1 MSVEKSLKA
10 AEIPDGE
17 GGDKDQRGDRF
28 GPEPEEKQEEDLQER
43 RVEKK
48 DEEEVKRDEAEEEEV
63 VEDEEDADEEEEEE
77 KEEEEEEEEEEEG
90 KVCFVCLD
98 SKEKS
103 PSSASGVNSEYG
115 SFSTL
120 CIQMCFAVMAS
131 LLHSVSDS
139 LSLLMGL
146 WSQFVEI
153 DLGEIRKDVQCPI
166 CLGIIKKTRTV
177 MECLHRF
184 CRECIDKSMRLGN
197 KECPACRKRC
207 ASRRSLRDDP
217 TFDALIAA
225 LFSNIDTYEEEEF
238 AFHEDDKA
246 RNKQIQASIAEVS
259 QRQSE
264 ALVKRKSFGKE
275 ASVSTRPQRRRRRN
289 CRNMEQNTVE
299 EANEDDNNDDNNGKD
314 SSSEERGAEV
324 RLRKRRKRSTS
335 RSTLNPS
342 SSGANNNNGN
352 CAENDAEVTLRDN
365 SSKGI
370 SPGLVWNPEILAW
383 GRGGTRSHTRHGN
396 NATGGSSK
404 SVRNARVNRLVECL
418 RSSVDGNSIEDIHLK
433 LVSVDTNCVPELPQ
447 AYLCCRPTLPFVA
460 LQLHLKTEEVEL
472 LVTRELGGGGDKA
485 IENLPVVASDSASA
499 SKEEMQSLEDNETL
513 SRLKVEQHLVAS
525 PLILT
530 GRSKPSERN
539 LEPEGRAAAKN
550 NNNDEL
556 AEMSP
561 TLVHSFRLVCSIGLG
576 GFWT

>member
-1 MSVEKSLKA
+1 MPVEESFSA
-10 AEIPDGE
+10 AEIPDEEGE
-17 GGDKDQRGDRF
+17 GKDQRGEGF
-28 GPEPEEKQEEDLQER
+28 GPKAEEGKEEEDLQE

-48 DEEEVKRDEAEEEEV
+48 DEEGGDDEAEAEAEEEEEV
-63 VEDEEDADEEEEEE
+63 VEEEEDGDEDA
-77 KEEEEEEEEEEEG
+77 EEEEEEEDEDEEE
-90 KVCFVCLD
+90 D

-103 PSSASGVNSEYG
+103 PSSTLGEKSE
-115 SFSTL
+115 FL
-120 CIQMCFAVMAS
+120 
-131 LLHSVSDS
+131 D
-139 LSLLMGL
+139 
-146 WSQFVEI
+146 I
-153 DLGEIRKDVQCPI
+153 DPAEIRKDVQCPI

-246 RNKQIQASIAEVS
+246 RNKKIQASIAEVS

-275 ASVSTRPQRRRRRN
+275 TSVSTRPQRRRRRN

-299 EANEDDNNDDNNGKD
+299 EAHDDDNNDDNNGKD
-314 SSSEERGAEV
+314 SSSDERGAEV
-324 RLRKRRKRSTS
+324 RLRKRRRRSTS
-335 RSTLNPS
+335 RSTQNPS
-342 SSGANNNNGN
+342 SSGANNNGN
-352 CAENDAEVTLRDN
+352 CADNDAEANLRDN
-365 SSKGI
+365 NSKGI

-396 NATGGSSK
+396 NATGGSSSSK

-418 RSSVDGNSIEDIHLK
+418 RSSVDGNSIEMDIHLK
-433 LVSVDTNCVPELPQ
+433 LVSLDTKCVPELPQ
-447 AYLCCRPTLPFVA
+447 PYLCCRPTLLVKQLREFVA
-460 LQLHLKTEEVEL
+460 LQIHLKTEEVEL
-472 LVTRELGGGGDKA
+472 LVTRGLVGGGKDKA
-485 IENLPVVASDSASA
+485 IEDLLVAASDSAA
-499 SKEEMQSLEDNETL
+499 SKDEMQSLEDNETL

-525 PLILT
+525 PLIIIAYRQKQT
-530 GRSKPSERN
+530 E
-539 LEPEGRAAAKN
+539 
-550 NNNDEL
+550 
-556 AEMSP
+556 
-561 TLVHSFRLVCSIGLG
+561 
-576 GFWT
+576 

>member
-43 RVEKK
+43 KDEEGGD

-63 VEDEEDADEEEEEE
+63 VEEDEEDADEEEEEE
-77 KEEEEEEEEEEEG
+77 KDEEEEEEEE
-90 KVCFVCLD
+90 D

-120 CIQMCFAVMAS
+120 CIQMCV
-131 LLHSVSDS
+131 LP
-139 LSLLMGL
+139 
-146 WSQFVEI
+146 FVEI

-352 CAENDAEVTLRDN
+352 CAENDADMNLRDN
-365 SSKGI
+365 NSKGI

-447 AYLCCRPTLPFVA
+447 AYLCCRPTLPVKQLREFVA

-472 LVTRELGGGGDKA
+472 LVTRELGGGDKA

-525 PLILT
+525 PLIIIAYRQKQT
-530 GRSKPSERN
+530 E
-539 LEPEGRAAAKN
+539 
-550 NNNDEL
+550 
-556 AEMSP
+556 
-561 TLVHSFRLVCSIGLG
+561 
-576 GFWT
+576 

>member
-43 RVEKK
+43 KDEEGGD

-63 VEDEEDADEEEEEE
+63 VEEDEEDADEEEEEE
-77 KEEEEEEEEEEEG
+77 KDEEEEEEEEG
-90 KVCFVCLD
+90 KVCFV
-98 SKEKS
+98 
-103 PSSASGVNSEYG
+103 
-115 SFSTL
+115 
-120 CIQMCFAVMAS
+120 
-131 LLHSVSDS
+131 
-139 LSLLMGL
+139 
-146 WSQFVEI
+146 FVEI

-352 CAENDAEVTLRDN
+352 CAENDADMNLRDN
-365 SSKGI
+365 NSKGI

-447 AYLCCRPTLPFVA
+447 AYLCCRPTLPVKQLREFVA

-472 LVTRELGGGGDKA
+472 LVTRELGGGDKA

-525 PLILT
+525 PLIVIII
-530 GRSKPSERN
+530 RIYFDIP
-539 LEPEGRAAAKN
+539 
-550 NNNDEL
+550 
-556 AEMSP
+556 
-561 TLVHSFRLVCSIGLG
+561 IQ
-576 GFWT
+576 

>member
-10 AEIPDGE
+10 AEIPDEE
-17 GGDKDQRGDRF
+17 GGEKDQRGDRF
-28 GPEPEEKQEEDLQER
+28 GPEPEEKEEEDLQ
-43 RVEKK
+43 EKK
-48 DEEEVKRDEAEEEEV
+48 DEEEVKRDEADEEEV
-63 VEDEEDADEEEEEE
+63 VEDEDEEEEDKEDAEE
-77 KEEEEEEEEEEEG
+77 EQEEEE
-90 KVCFVCLD
+90 D
-98 SKEKS
+98 SKDKS
-103 PSSASGVNSEYG
+103 PSGDKSE
-115 SFSTL
+115 
-120 CIQMCFAVMAS
+120 
-131 LLHSVSDS
+131 
-139 LSLLMGL
+139 
-146 WSQFVEI
+146 FVEI

-324 RLRKRRKRSTS
+324 RLRQRRKRSTS

-352 CAENDAEVTLRDN
+352 CAENDADVNLRDN
-365 SSKGI
+365 NSKGI

-447 AYLCCRPTLPFVA
+447 PYLCCRPTLLVKQLREFVA
-460 LQLHLKTEEVEL
+460 LQIHLKTEEVDL
-472 LVTRELGGGGDKA
+472 LVTRGLGGGGDKA
-485 IENLPVVASDSASA
+485 IENLSVVASDSASA

-525 PLILT
+525 PLIIIAYQQKQT
-530 GRSKPSERN
+530 E
-539 LEPEGRAAAKN
+539 
-550 NNNDEL
+550 
-556 AEMSP
+556 
-561 TLVHSFRLVCSIGLG
+561 
-576 GFWT
+576 

>member
-10 AEIPDGE
+10 AEIPDEE
-17 GGDKDQRGDRF
+17 GGEKDQRGDRF
-28 GPEPEEKQEEDLQER
+28 GPEPEEKEEEDLQ
-43 RVEKK
+43 EKK
-48 DEEEVKRDEAEEEEV
+48 DEEEVKRDEADEEEV
-63 VEDEEDADEEEEEE
+63 VEDEDEEDKEDAEEEEE
-77 KEEEEEEEEEEEG
+77 
-90 KVCFVCLD
+90 D
-98 SKEKS
+98 SKDKS
-103 PSSASGVNSEYG
+103 PSGDKSE
-115 SFSTL
+115 
-120 CIQMCFAVMAS
+120 
-131 LLHSVSDS
+131 
-139 LSLLMGL
+139 
-146 WSQFVEI
+146 FVEI

-324 RLRKRRKRSTS
+324 RLRQRRKRSTS

-352 CAENDAEVTLRDN
+352 CAENDADVNLRDN
-365 SSKGI
+365 NSKGI

-447 AYLCCRPTLPFVA
+447 PYLCCRPTLLVKQLREFVA
-460 LQLHLKTEEVEL
+460 LQIHLKTEEVEL
-472 LVTRELGGGGDKA
+472 LVTRGLGGGGDKA
-485 IENLPVVASDSASA
+485 IENLSVVASDSASA

-513 SRLKVEQHLVAS
+513 SRLKVEQHLIIAYQQKQ
-525 PLILT
+525 T
-530 GRSKPSERN
+530 E
-539 LEPEGRAAAKN
+539 
-550 NNNDEL
+550 
-556 AEMSP
+556 
-561 TLVHSFRLVCSIGLG
+561 
-576 GFWT
+576 

>member
-43 RVEKK
+43 KDEEGGD

-63 VEDEEDADEEEEEE
+63 VEEDEEDADEEEEEE
-77 KEEEEEEEEEEEG
+77 KDEEEEEEEE
-90 KVCFVCLD
+90 D

-103 PSSASGVNSEYG
+103 PSSASGVNSE
-115 SFSTL
+115 
-120 CIQMCFAVMAS
+120 
-131 LLHSVSDS
+131 
-139 LSLLMGL
+139 
-146 WSQFVEI
+146 FVEI

-352 CAENDAEVTLRDN
+352 CAENDADMNLRDN
-365 SSKGI
+365 NSKGI

-447 AYLCCRPTLPFVA
+447 AYLCCRPTLPVKQLREFVA

-472 LVTRELGGGGDKA
+472 LVTRELGGGDKA

-513 SRLKVEQHLVAS
+513 SRLKVEQHLIIAYRQKQ
-525 PLILT
+525 T
-530 GRSKPSERN
+530 E
-539 LEPEGRAAAKN
+539 
-550 NNNDEL
+550 
-556 AEMSP
+556 
-561 TLVHSFRLVCSIGLG
+561 
-576 GFWT
+576 

>member
-43 RVEKK
+43 KDEEGGD

-63 VEDEEDADEEEEEE
+63 VEEDEEDADEEEEEE
-77 KEEEEEEEEEEEG
+77 KDEEEEE
-90 KVCFVCLD
+90 D

-103 PSSASGVNSEYG
+103 PSSASGVNSE
-115 SFSTL
+115 
-120 CIQMCFAVMAS
+120 
-131 LLHSVSDS
+131 
-139 LSLLMGL
+139 
-146 WSQFVEI
+146 FVEI

-352 CAENDAEVTLRDN
+352 CAENDADMNLRDN
-365 SSKGI
+365 NSKGI

-447 AYLCCRPTLPFVA
+447 AYLCCRPTLPVKQLREFVA

-472 LVTRELGGGGDKA
+472 LVTRELGGGDKA

-525 PLILT
+525 PLIIIAYRQKQT
-530 GRSKPSERN
+530 E
-539 LEPEGRAAAKN
+539 
-550 NNNDEL
+550 
-556 AEMSP
+556 
-561 TLVHSFRLVCSIGLG
+561 
-576 GFWT
+576 

>member
-10 AEIPDGE
+10 AAIPDEE
-17 GGDKDQRGDRF
+17 GGEKDQRGDRF
-28 GPEPEEKQEEDLQER
+28 GPEPEEKEEEDLQ
-43 RVEKK
+43 EKK
-48 DEEEVKRDEAEEEEV
+48 DEEEVKRDEADEEEV
-63 VEDEEDADEEEEEE
+63 VEDEDEEEED
-77 KEEEEEEEEEEEG
+77 KEDAEEEEG
-90 KVCFVCLD
+90 NSY
-98 SKEKS
+98 SKDKS
-103 PSSASGVNSEYG
+103 PSGDKSEYD
-115 SFSTL
+115 SSSPLST
-120 CIQMCFAVMAS
+120 S
-131 LLHSVSDS
+131 LVFEQCRVFFF
-139 LSLLMGL
+139 LLL
-146 WSQFVEI
+146 LVVKATVKFVEI

-324 RLRKRRKRSTS
+324 RLRQRRKRSTS

-352 CAENDAEVTLRDN
+352 CAENDVDVNLRDN
-365 SSKGI
+365 NSKGI

-447 AYLCCRPTLPFVA
+447 AYLCCRPTLPVK
-460 LQLHLKTEEVEL
+460 QLRESAPQVSSLSISGPNPKHKRSRRKERERDV
-472 LVTRELGGGGDKA
+472 VT
-485 IENLPVVASDSASA
+485 
-499 SKEEMQSLEDNETL
+499 
-513 SRLKVEQHLVAS
+513 
-525 PLILT
+525 
-530 GRSKPSERN
+530 
-539 LEPEGRAAAKN
+539 
-550 NNNDEL
+550 
-556 AEMSP
+556 
-561 TLVHSFRLVCSIGLG
+561 
-576 GFWT
+576 